1 MMTDSPLN
9 LRGNSVTNSF
19 PHGNNSLFSP
29 VSSADVSG
37 ILSANSS
44 TFDEIEDLFD
54 NVTVHVEMFNG
65 TDRQESPVSQTTYHC
80 QLYRFIMSVGLTGSL
95 CIFGIVGNI
104 LTLLVFSKFN
114 KNSSDLKHRSSAP
127 LLLSGLAVSDLALL
141 VSLFIMKTVP
151 SFLSFT
157 EIFPEFF
164 TIYAFLLVYGWPCV
178 GVSQSVNTW
187 ITVLVAMHRFIAIIF
202 PHKAAIHCTYNKAR
216 IHLVIV
222 TLTVTVYELPTFFD
236 NNVVRIIDSRN
247 KTAYIPTYGELNLNH
262 WYQLVY
268 KTSLYYIIMYLIP
281 WIILA
286 IVTGFLTR
294 AVKQAQKFR
303 SQMGN
308 NHQDNTEDITTSLIA
323 VVVTSLICRP
333 WEPVRRV
340 MEALL
345 GIQPGCGHYYYYYEE
360 FPSLTSA
367 LNSSANF
374 VLYCLFGKRFPDT
387 LKEIFR
393 LRKSDGEVELKSVG
407 TVVTNMTNEKLNE
420 KL

>member
-1 MMTDSPLN
+1 MTDKLLSLGGGDVTN
-9 LRGNSVTNSF
+9 SSLHGNNRMFSHVTTTDASGISSGNSVTF
-19 PHGNNSLFSP
+19 G
-29 VSSADVSG
+29 
-37 ILSANSS
+37 
-44 TFDEIEDLFD
+44 EIKDLFGND
-54 NVTVHVEMFNG
+54 TTYGQMFNS
-65 TDRQESPVSQTTYHC
+65 TEMPKTQHSETTYNC
-80 QLYRFIMSVGLTGSL
+80 QLYRFTMSVGLTGSL

-114 KNSSDLKHRSSAP
+114 KNSSELKPRSSAP
-127 LLLSGLAVSDLALL
+127 LLLSGLAISDLALL
-141 VSLFIMKTVP
+141 VSLFIMKTLP

-157 EIFPEFF
+157 KIFPEFF
-164 TIYAFLLVYGWPCV
+164 TIYYAFLLVYGWPCV

-202 PHKAAIHCTYNKAR
+202 PHKAAIHCTYKKAKL
-216 IHLVIV
+216 HLITV

-236 NNVVRIIDSRN
+236 NNVVKMMDSN
-247 KTAYIPTYGELNLNH
+247 NNTVYLPTYRQLNLNH

-268 KTSLYYIIMYLIP
+268 KTSLYYAIMYLIP

-294 AVKQAQKFR
+294 AVKEAQKFR

-340 MEALL
+340 IEAIL
-345 GIQPGCGHYYYYYEE
+345 GTQPGCGHYYYYYEE
-360 FPSLTSA
+360 IPSLTSA

-374 VLYCLFGKRFPDT
+374 VLYCLFGKRFPNT
-387 LKEIFR
+387 LKEICGI
-393 LRKSDGEVELKSVG
+393 RKADREVELKSFSTAVSNG
-407 TVVTNMTNEKLNE
+407 TAVP
-420 KL
+420 

>member
-1 MMTDSPLN
+1 MTDSPLS
-9 LRGNSVTNSF
+9 LALGDVVTNSSI
-19 PHGNNSLFSP
+19 HDNSSLSSH
-29 VSSADVSG
+29 VSSTDASG
-37 ILSANSS
+37 ILSGDSS
-44 TFDEIEDLFD
+44 TFGEIEDLFD
-54 NVTVHVEMFNG
+54 NDTLYGQMFNS
-65 TDRQESPVSQTTYHC
+65 TEMQESPVSQTTYHC

-95 CIFGIVGNI
+95 CVFGIVGNI

-114 KNSSDLKHRSSAP
+114 KNSSESKHRSSAP
-127 LLLSGLAVSDLALL
+127 LLLSGLAISDLALL
-141 VSLFIMKTVP
+141 LSLFVMKTVP

-157 EIFPEFF
+157 DIFPEFF

-202 PHKAAIHCTYNKAR
+202 PHKAAIHCTYKKAK
-216 IHLVIV
+216 IHLVVV

-236 NNVVRIIDSRN
+236 NNVLKIIDSNN
-247 KTAYIPTYGELNLNH
+247 KTIYIPAYGELNLNH

-294 AVKQAQKFR
+294 AVKQAQQFR

-308 NHQDNTEDITTSLIA
+308 SHHDNTEDITTSLIA

-340 MEALL
+340 IEAIL
-345 GIQPGCGHYYYYYEE
+345 GTQPGCGHYYYYYEE

-393 LRKSDGEVELKSVG
+393 IKKSDQEVELKSVS
-407 TVVTNMTNEKLNE
+407 TAVTM
-420 KL
+420 

>member
-1 MMTDSPLN
+1 MTSSMTDSSLS

-19 PHGNNSLFSP
+19 LHDNSSLFSP
-29 VSSADVSG
+29 VSSADASG
-37 ILSANSS
+37 VFSANSS
-44 TFDEIEDLFD
+44 TVDEIEDLFD

-65 TDRQESPVSQTTYHC
+65 TDMQESPVSQTTYHC

-114 KNSSDLKHRSSAP
+114 KNSSELKHRSSAP
-127 LLLSGLAVSDLALL
+127 LLLSGLAISDLALL
-141 VSLFIMKTVP
+141 VFLFVMKTVP

-164 TIYAFLLVYGWPCV
+164 TVYAFLLVYGWPCV

-202 PHKAAIHCTYNKAR
+202 PHKAAIHCTYKKAR
-216 IHLVIV
+216 IHLVVV
-222 TLTVTVYELPTFFD
+222 TLTVTVYELPTFF
-236 NNVVRIIDSRN
+236 NQHLTFFS
-247 KTAYIPTYGELNLNH
+247 NH

-286 IVTGFLTR
+286 IVTVFLTR

-323 VVVTSLICRP
+323 VVLTSLICRP

-340 MEALL
+340 MEVLL
-345 GIQPGCGHYYYYYEE
+345 GTQPGCGHYYYYYEE

-393 LRKSDGEVELKSVG
+393 VRKSDGEVELKSVG
-407 TVVTNMTNEKLNE
+407 TVVTNVTNFDTNEKL
-420 KL
+420 